1 MKDCNIILSS
11 SPKAYLK
18 QMENI
23 NNKGK
28 NKHLQVKSLSKT
40 SVQ

>member
-18 QMENI
+18 QMENT
-23 NNKGK
+23 NNKEK
-28 NKHLQVKSLSKT
+28 ITFIYEELE
-40 SVQ
+40 